1 MNRALNAINGGKGDH
16 PQARRAGN
24 ASERMHY
31 ALNLVGAVLVAALL
45 LLLSLRLPPGEPQ
58 HLQVRPGASAT
69 VPANEKPVAIAQT
82 QTHRLPPWRAA
93 AQQ

>member
-1 MNRALNAINGGKGDH
+1 MLTTVNGGKDSH
-16 PQARRAGN
+16 PQTPRAGN

-31 ALNLVGAVLVAALL
+31 ALNLFGAILVAALL
-45 LLLSLRLPPGEPQ
+45 LLLSLRLPPGEPEP
-58 HLQVRPGASAT
+58 LQVRPAA
-69 VPANEKPVAIAQT
+69 PAAAPTNEKPVAIAQM